1 MTRKIA
7 RLAGRLAEFVVP
19 AQRRIA
25 VGAIYGRGIEDGRK
39 IGDAEGYERGWKDCE
54 ALTLIARQPSA
65 PAREAA
71 TA

>member
-1 MTRKIA
+1 MRETLA
-7 RLAGRLAEFVVP
+7 RLVP
-19 AQRRIA
+19 VFRPSQRRIA
-25 VGAIYGRGIEDGRK
+25 VRAIATESYKRGYEV
-39 IGDAEGYERGWKDCE
+39 GDAEGYDRGWKDCE